1 MTQGK
6 DTTVELIFSPDCP
19 NVDLAR
25 GRLTEALSTLGR
37 ALAWTEWN
45 RESSA
50 APEYARQYGS
60 PTVLVDGRDVW
71 ASPAS
76 LADSCR
82 VYPSDEGF
90 DRAPSV
96 QALIAALSG
105 EVGKRR

>member
-1 MTQGK
+1 MTQGT
-6 DTTVELIFSPDCP
+6 DSSVELIFSPDCP

-25 GRLTEALSTLGR
+25 GRLTEALSILGR
-37 ALAWTEWN
+37 VPAWTEWN
-45 RESSA
+45 RESAA
-50 APEYARQYGS
+50 APEYVRRYGS
-60 PTVLVDGRDVW
+60 PTVLVDGRDVS

-105 EVGKRR
+105 EA